1 MTKSMP
7 QLSSTVVEEFC
18 KLCDW
23 AREVWLNHLELFD
36 NNQRAAELT
45 NSFAGEEFARL
56 SIISHEYSLL
66 QIVKLHDK
74 AIVNGFA
81 TLGIDYVLTYGDWSD
96 SIRDRLQRLANELNG
111 FASQLRDARN
121 KSLSH
126 NDLATIEAG
135 AALGAFDNGADE
147 KYFET
152 LEEFVNTVYG
162 QVVGGPWAFNDLV
175 KGDVAAFLATI
186 KP

>member
-7 QLSSTVVEEFC
+7 RLSSTVVEEFC

-36 NNQRAAELT
+36 NNQRASELT
-45 NSFAGEEFARL
+45 NPFAGEEFARL
-56 SIISHEYSLL
+56 SVISHEYSLL
-66 QIVKLHDK
+66 QIVKLHGK
-74 AIVNGFA
+74 AFTNGIA
-81 TLGIDYVLTYGDWSD
+81 TLGIDYVLTYGNWSD
-96 SIRDRLQRLANELNG
+96 SVRDRLQKLADELSG

-135 AALGAFDNGADE
+135 TTLGEFANGADE
-147 KYFET
+147 KYFKT
-152 LEEFVNTVYG
+152 LEAFVNTVYD
-162 QVVGGPWAFNDLV
+162 QVVGGPWAFNNHV
-175 KGDVAAFLATI
+175 KNDVAAFLATI